1 MSRPGVDGLF
11 YGSSVGE
18 GGCFERIDFGY
29 DKRGVGGS
37 EAGASSGIGGVR
49 KEELFAPWDWRAAV
63 WEVHA

>member
-1 MSRPGVDGLF
+1 MGKEGV
-11 YGSSVGE
+11 
-18 GGCFERIDFGY
+18 FERIDFGY
-29 DKRGVGGS
+29 DKRGVGGG